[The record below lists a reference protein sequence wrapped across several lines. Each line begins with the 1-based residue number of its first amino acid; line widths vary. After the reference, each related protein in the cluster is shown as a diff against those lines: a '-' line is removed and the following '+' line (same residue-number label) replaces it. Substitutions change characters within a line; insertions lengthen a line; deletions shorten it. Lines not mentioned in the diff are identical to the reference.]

1 MCARECVCVC
11 VCVCV
16 DRCGRGDVGCV
27 CVCVSVRERKGGQ
40 REREMRGTERES
52 SDHFGLDVWPPVGP
66 ALGQTEEQ
74 R

>member
-1 MCARECVCVC
+1 MC

-27 CVCVSVRERKGGQ
+27 CVCESVRERGGT
-40 REREMRGTERES
+40 EREMRGTERERS
-52 SDHFGLDVWPPVGP
+52 NHFGLDVWPPVGP